1 MKKYLFLCL
10 AAVAFMACSNDDDNI
25 FPTNQKVV
33 ESLLTQYPSAQNISW
48 GRAWGYWVAEFERS
62 ENDIMV
68 ECEAWFSNDGVW
80 YLGVSNIPYTSLPTT
95 VQNSFSTSQY
105 GQWFIDE
112 VDMVERYDSEV
123 VYAIEAE
130 IDNIN
135 TANEVILYYT
145 PEGILIRSVLNGAE
159 PDYRPII
166 LGEQITNYI
175 STHYPSA
182 TTIDIA
188 AATDITEV
196 DIMDNTTL
204 RKIYF
209 DNKQEWLMTAS
220 RIASTDLPDIV
231 IETIAASQYAT
242 WEIVEAEA
250 IENPDGEYYQVTL
263 AGEGEQ
269 VVMKINIEGRIL
281 Q

>member
-10 AAVAFMACSNDDDNI
+10 AAVAFIACSNDVYNI

-33 ESLLTQYPSAQNISW
+33 ESLLTQYPSAQNVTW
-48 GRAWGYWVAEFERS
+48 GRAWGYWVAEFDRAED
-62 ENDIMV
+62 EIMV

-80 YLGVSNIPYTSLPTT
+80 YLGVSNIPYTSLPIA

-112 VDMVERYDSEV
+112 VDMIERYNSEV

-130 IDNIN
+130 TDNIN
-135 TANEVILYYT
+135 TADDVVLHYT
-145 PEGILIRSVLNGAE
+145 PDGILIRSILNGSE

-175 STHYPSA
+175 STNYPAA

-188 AATDITEV
+188 AATDINEV
-196 DIMDNTTL
+196 DIMDTL
-204 RKIYF
+204 DLANDYV
-209 DNKQEWLMTAS
+209 NLEW
-220 RIASTDLPDIV
+220 D
-231 IETIAASQYAT
+231 EFK
-242 WEIVEAEA
+242 E
-250 IENPDGEYYQVTL
+250 
-263 AGEGEQ
+263 
-269 VVMKINIEGRIL
+269 KNIL
-281 Q
+281 LT

>member
-1 MKKYLFLCL
+1 
-10 AAVAFMACSNDDDNI
+10 
-25 FPTNQKVV
+25 
-33 ESLLTQYPSAQNISW
+33 
-48 GRAWGYWVAEFERS
+48 
-62 ENDIMV
+62 MV

-80 YLGVSNIPYTSLPTT
+80 YLGVSNIPYTILPIAIRNAFA
-95 VQNSFSTSQY
+95 VSDYS
-105 GQWFIDE
+105 QWFIDE
-112 VDMVERYDSEV
+112 VDMIERYDSEV

-130 IDNIN
+130 TDNIN
-135 TANEVILYYT
+135 TADDVVLHYT
-145 PEGILIRSVLNGAE
+145 PDGILIRSILNGAE

-175 STHYPSA
+175 STNYPAA

-196 DIMDNTTL
+196 DIMDDTTL

-209 DNKQEWLMTAS
+209 DGKEAWLMTAS
-220 RIASTDLPDIV
+220 RITVAELPEIV
-231 IETIAASQYAT
+231 IETIAASQYAA
-242 WEIVEAEA
+242 WEIIEAET
-250 IENPDGEYYQVTL
+250 IENPDGEYYQITL

>member
-1 MKKYLFLCL
+1 MKKILFLTLVISALVGCD
-10 AAVAFMACSNDDDNI
+10 NDDNL

-33 ESLLTQYPSAQNISW
+33 ESLLTQYPSAQGVSW

-80 YLGVSNIPYTSLPTT
+80 YLGVSNIPYTSLPIAI
-95 VQNSFSTSQY
+95 QNSFSTSQY

-112 VDMVERYDSEV
+112 VDMIERYDSEV

-130 IDNIN
+130 TDNIN
-135 TANEVILYYT
+135 TADDVVLHYT
-145 PEGILIRSVLNGAE
+145 PDGILIRSILNGAE

-175 STHYPSA
+175 STNYPAA

-196 DIMDNTTL
+196 DIMDDTTL

-209 DNKQEWLMTAS
+209 DGKEAWLMTAS
-220 RIASTDLPDIV
+220 RITVAELPEIV

-242 WEIVEAEA
+242 WEIVEAEV

>member
-10 AAVAFMACSNDDDNI
+10 AAVAFMACRNDDDNI
-25 FPTNQKVV
+25 FPTNQKVA

-48 GRAWGYWVAEFERS
+48 GRAWGYWVAEFDRAED
-62 ENDIMV
+62 EIMV

-80 YLGVSNIPYTSLPTT
+80 YLGVSNIPYTILPIAIRNAFA
-95 VQNSFSTSQY
+95 VSDYS
-105 GQWFIDE
+105 QWFIDE
-112 VDMVERYDSEV
+112 VDMVERYNSEV
-123 VYAIEAE
+123 VYVLEAE
-130 IDNIN
+130 SDGPE
-135 TANEVILYYT
+135 TAGEVDLYYT
-145 PEGILIRSVLNGAE
+145 ADGILIRSIVNGAE

-175 STHYPSA
+175 STNYPAA

-196 DIMDNTTL
+196 DIMDDTTL

-209 DNKQEWLMTAS
+209 DGKEAWLMTAS
-220 RIASTDLPDIV
+220 RITVAELPEIV
-231 IETIAASQYAT
+231 IETIAASQYAA
-242 WEIVEAEA
+242 WEIIEAET
-250 IENPDGEYYQVTL
+250 IENPDGEYYQITL